1 MDPKERQVLT
11 RNDSSVK
18 APKNQLRKGL
28 INFYFRFNDKEKN
41 TDSGR
46 STSAGLVGR
55 SQVQLVKRGEDKKK

>member
-1 MDPKERQVLT
+1 M
-11 RNDSSVK
+11 SK

-46 STSAGLVGR
+46 STSAELVGR
-55 SQVQLVKRGEDKKK
+55 SQLQLVRRGEDKKK